1 MNIHRHFKAKI
12 HMVTYK
18 SLSYSC
24 WKVISHENLKGATR
38 KKVKITTYQ
47 NFQLPNI
54 KIIFRVWIEIKH
66 IMVYTWCTVKMF
78 LTRPLWWWLTI
89 RNLTFKNEMCVSLH
103 IKYTCTVELKTYKFK
118 IMAAKILDHLHK
130 TFYDHP
136 IFACA
141 ASDYA
146 N

>member
-1 MNIHRHFKAKI
+1 
-12 HMVTYK
+12 
-18 SLSYSC
+18 
-24 WKVISHENLKGATR
+24 
-38 KKVKITTYQ
+38 
-47 NFQLPNI
+47 
-54 KIIFRVWIEIKH
+54 
-66 IMVYTWCTVKMF
+66 
-78 LTRPLWWWLTI
+78 
-89 RNLTFKNEMCVSLH
+89 MCVSLH